1 MIWREIVNDRVGGV
15 PVTVTYCPLCNSSI
29 VFDRRVG
36 GKVLDSGTTG
46 KLRNSDL
53 VIYDRQTESWWQQFL
68 GLAIIG
74 EMTGKMLK
82 MFPARPAHRQWPR
95 YPFCPAGSYSK
106 YCSFGSLIVIGRVMG
121 ARIIVIGNEK
131 GGSGKS
137 TAAMHLAVGLMRAGN
152 GVCVIDLDIRQGT
165 LSRFLE
171 NRRAFAERRV
181 LALPIPKT
189 ANAENG
195 DLADLIDGLKA
206 ETDVVLI
213 DTPGN
218 DTKPARAAHALA
230 DTLITPMNDS
240 LIDLDVLARI
250 DGATQSVLGPS
261 HYAEMVWEQRKKRA
275 ALGGKPVDWIVMRNR
290 LSNLD
295 ARNKRDIAR
304 LLADLSARIG
314 FRVIAGFG
322 ERVVYRELFS
332 HGLTMMDLDVSGLRR
347 DGLTISE
354 VAARQEVRS
363 LIEAL

>member
-1 MIWREIVNDRVGGV
+1 MN
-15 PVTVTYCPLCNSSI
+15 
-29 VFDRRVG
+29 
-36 GKVLDSGTTG
+36 
-46 KLRNSDL
+46 
-53 VIYDRQTESWWQQFL
+53 
-68 GLAIIG
+68 
-74 EMTGKMLK
+74 
-82 MFPARPAHRQWPR
+82 
-95 YPFCPAGSYSK
+95 
-106 YCSFGSLIVIGRVMG
+106 

-152 GVCVIDLDIRQGT
+152 GVCVVDLDIRQGT

-171 NRRAFAERRV
+171 NRRAFAERRGV
-181 LALPIPKT
+181 DLPIPETVK
-189 ANAENG
+189 AGNG
-195 DLADLIDGLKA
+195 DLAELIDGLKGEA
-206 ETDVVLI
+206 DVVLI

-218 DTKPARAAHALA
+218 DTGPARAAHALA

-250 DGATQSVLGPS
+250 DGGTRSILGPS

-332 HGLTMMDLDVSGLRR
+332 DGLTMMDLDVSGLRR
-347 DGLTISE
+347 DGLTMSE

-363 LIEAL
+363 LIESL

>member
-1 MIWREIVNDRVGGV
+1 MN
-15 PVTVTYCPLCNSSI
+15 
-29 VFDRRVG
+29 
-36 GKVLDSGTTG
+36 
-46 KLRNSDL
+46 
-53 VIYDRQTESWWQQFL
+53 
-68 GLAIIG
+68 
-74 EMTGKMLK
+74 
-82 MFPARPAHRQWPR
+82 
-95 YPFCPAGSYSK
+95 
-106 YCSFGSLIVIGRVMG
+106 

-137 TAAMHLAVGLMRAGN
+137 TAAMHLAVGLMRAGS

-171 NRRAFAERRV
+171 NRRAFAERRG
-181 LALPIPKT
+181 LDLPIPET
-189 ANAENG
+189 ARVENG
-195 DLADLIDGLKA
+195 DLADRVAALKG
-206 ETDVVLI
+206 EFEVILI

-218 DTKPARAAHALA
+218 DTEPARAAHALA

-250 DGATQSVLGPS
+250 DGGTRSILGPS

-304 LLADLSARIG
+304 LLTDLSARIG

-332 HGLTMMDLDVSGLRR
+332 HGLTMMDIDVAGLRR
-347 DGLTISE
+347 DGLTMSE

-363 LIEAL
+363 LIEALSKLA